1 MVPPASDPAAELL
14 GGLEHTCWPTEATW
28 VLRGAGGRARAGL
41 LWVWGIGR
49 ALCTGLALGSPDFI
63 SEPTRRAGIFLRGR
77 LVTARC
83 PPSAAAGDGNPAA
96 HMRSS
101 KTPTAKAS
109 PGRAGGGGTLG
120 NLSAGP
126 AGSLQGYQTPQEAA
140 DGLKKLHLPP
150 VSFAL
155 NHREEKF
162 LHLSDL

>member
-63 SEPTRRAGIFLRGR
+63 SEPTRRAGIFLWGR

-83 PPSAAAGDGNPAA
+83 PPPAAAGGGNPAA
-96 HMRSS
+96 HMRRS

-109 PGRAGGGGTLG
+109 PGRAGGARWVICALVLLDLCRGTKLPRRR
-120 NLSAGP
+120 L
-126 AGSLQGYQTPQEAA
+126 T
-140 DGLKKLHLPP
+140 GLKSYTCHLFP
-150 VSFAL
+150 SL
-155 NHREEKF
+155 
-162 LHLSDL
+162 